1 MIFVTVGTWK
11 FDALIEQV
19 ALLIKEGRIKED
31 VLFQIGKGN
40 YIPKNGKYF
49 RYKPSIEQELD
60 TADLVI
66 CHGGTGTV
74 LFLLKADKPFIA
86 VPNPNVADN
95 HQYEFLK
102 KLSDLNIINCC
113 FNLNELGILINQVK
127 KQPKSKNI
135 LILHLAEEIAKFLNS
150 L

>member
-66 CHGGTGTV
+66 CHGGSTV
-74 LFLLKADKPFIA
+74 LNLIKKNKPFIA
-86 VPNPNVADN
+86 VPNPDVADN

>member
-19 ALLIKEGRIKED
+19 DLLIKEGRIKED

-49 RYKPSIEQELD
+49 RYKPSIEQKLD

-66 CHGGTGTV
+66 SHGGTGTV

-86 VPNPNVADN
+86 VPNPNVAGN